1 MGLVKSD
8 DFIEKFAKTN
18 FPEYTT
24 EEKAKLRRTY
34 SPAQVAALEAGE
46 AAIDPEDLARGGRI
60 RVDPHRM
67 SYIDD
72 FSTIQP
78 VIDKRP
84 RTKPPPDPNA
94 RFSNDLSSFDFL
106 ATWTDS
112 NNPEMSLSNFAP
124 FMFQDVPIDEWPIEV
139 RQEAE
144 LKYSKWKMDWKKK
157 QGQAQRLEAD
167 MGSRD
172 EVRHIRTLVRID
184 QGLKKD
190 LGGHRHTSGQ
200 GQEWPK
206 LIRHNMATLRAE
218 FRSKMDELL
227 KDQCLSMEL
236 LENAP
241 RGEEGKPSLRMTVNM
256 MELVRQTLSKQ
267 RDLQGRMKQP
277 VKGLEC
283 EEDQKAEGRM
293 KQEKDWDEVMGKE
306 PEVADWDD
314 LLKKPEFSGF
324 LDKHNISL
332 DELRKFS
339 MAEAKSMFLAG
350 QLGETLPG
358 PEDVFD
364 ADSRDRK
371 LQDLLQSPG
380 LNYKF
385 WNESSIMTD
394 GTEKGSQSALAP
406 ALPNKVPG
414 VAGYYAKAVDPEDN
428 GEDPQGVFQDLKKQT
443 GLTLADIKAMTT
455 KILVHR
461 FVSNQTRLGKIR
473 SSSVMVVAG
482 NQNGWMGLG
491 MAKST
496 EPSTAVAKAK
506 MLAIRNLRPV
516 PRYENRTI
524 YGNVEAKVGAT
535 IVQLYTRPPGE

>member
-1 MGLVKSD
+1 MRRDDAGGDVRVSALRRGKASGRFDEARQAEQRTCLSRRESLENSESIDARPPPSRRRVDFRSNVHPATSCHHYFHSSARLASRRRSRYKSVSAAKMGLVKSD

-124 FMFQDVPIDEWPIEV
+124 FMFQDVPIDEWPIEI
-139 RQEAE
+139 
-144 LKYSKWKMDWKKK
+144 WDH
-157 QGQAQRLEAD
+157 G
-167 MGSRD
+167 
-172 EVRHIRTLVRID
+172 T
-184 QGLKKD
+184 
-190 LGGHRHTSGQ
+190 
-200 GQEWPK
+200 
-206 LIRHNMATLRAE
+206 
-218 FRSKMDELL
+218 RSKMDELL

-256 MELVRQTLSKQ
+256 MEL
-267 RDLQGRMKQP
+267 
-277 VKGLEC
+277 
-283 EEDQKAEGRM
+283 
-293 KQEKDWDEVMGKE
+293 
-306 PEVADWDD
+306 
-314 LLKKPEFSGF
+314 
-324 LDKHNISL
+324 
-332 DELRKFS
+332 
-339 MAEAKSMFLAG
+339 
-350 QLGETLPG
+350 
-358 PEDVFD
+358 
-364 ADSRDRK
+364 
-371 LQDLLQSPG
+371 SPG

-535 IVQLYTRPPGE
+535 IVQLYTRPPGFGLRVSHRIFEMCRAAGIHDLAAKMPRARNPMNSVKATFQALMSQPNPEEIAIGRGKKLVDVRKVYYGGAVY